1 MRALK
6 ALVIGMGVLIVL
18 VMGVMAYGL
27 TKKASDPDFSFF
39 DFARQPAAAGPDTA
53 ANTRAGAP
61 FGDVMVPLAPGC
73 RVEDMRPDGNRLF
86 LRVGPADGACQQI
99 VVIDLAS
106 GKILGNVKVWNAK

>member
-6 ALVIGMGVLIVL
+6 ALVIGMGVLIAL

-27 TKKASDPDFSFF
+27 MKKASNPDFTFF
-39 DFARQPAAAGPDTA
+39 DFARQPVAAAPA
-53 ANTRAGAP
+53 AVADIRPGAP
-61 FGDVMVPLAPGC
+61 FGDVLLPLGPGC
-73 RVEDMRPDGNRLF
+73 RIEDMRPDGGRLF

-106 GKILGNVKVWNAK
+106 GKIMGNVKVWNAK